1 MSNFKE
7 YAAAFHAQNDDI
19 LHFGVKGMKWHH
31 HKLRGRPQPLDP
43 DSAKRFHDEYE
54 KTKENYGNPLSDEQ
68 TKETMKENAKINNL
82 VREQR
87 SKMDKMD
94 DRSLANLMSRMNG
107 RFSDLSN
114 TATQFSNAGNKKAYN
129 KAMDESWA
137 SYVKYLAAK
146 KELSLRQKKRERK

>member
-1 MSNFKE
+1 MSDFKE
-7 YAAAFHAQNDDI
+7 YSAAFRAQNDDI

-31 HKLRGRPQPLDP
+31 HKRPSLDP
-43 DSAKRFHDEYE
+43 ESAKRFHDEYE
-54 KTKENYGNPLSDEQ
+54 KTKENYGNPLSDEH

-94 DRSLANLMSRMNG
+94 DRSLLNLMSRMNG
-107 RFSDLSN
+107 RYSDLSN
-114 TATQFSNAGNKKAYN
+114 DAVGFYNAGNKKAYN

-137 SYVKYLAAK
+137 SYIKYLASK
-146 KELSLRQKKRERK
+146 KELSRRQKKRERE